1 MDKFVVKL
9 DAKEE
14 IEDDE
19 NDNMDNKKMMELEL
33 LRDYIEKKMSN
44 NQKLQII
51 NILKEGNTKY
61 TKNKNGYFININDI
75 NYIKNKNNTYTH
87 KDLIYKIDN
96 KLSGINGDFINMNN
110 VDNMTIHKL
119 KLLVNFSKDNT
130 KDIMK
135 TEEKMNEEKNKM
147 ELIDKEET
155 GGSSGGFLNLDDLE
169 KNINFEIFTNDGVQS
184 EIFDEFRDYN
194 TDELEFMAREFLND
208 KRDDSGYRIILKR
221 YKKKYL
227 GNKAKI
233 LKKFRDIMKNSITNK
248 SAKTTLIQATKKKTR
263 AKPKKVK
270 GKKEDTETGNVEDS
284 VNLSE
289 DEDDK
294 EDDVEE

>member
-1 MDKFVVKL
+1 MDKFVIKL
-9 DAKEE
+9 DAKKE
-14 IEDDE
+14 IEEDE
-19 NDNMDNKKMMELEL
+19 EDNMENKKMMELEL

-44 NQKLQII
+44 NQKLQIM
-51 NILKEGNTKY
+51 NILKDGNTKY
-61 TKNKNGYFININDI
+61 TKNKNGYFINM
-75 NYIKNKNNTYTH
+75 NN
-87 KDLIYKIDN
+87 IDN
-96 KLSGINGDFINMNN
+96 S
-110 VDNMTIHKL
+110 TIYKL

-130 KDIMK
+130 KDIIK

-147 ELIDKEET
+147 ELLEKDEI
-155 GGSSGGFLNLDDLE
+155 GGSGFMNLDDLE
-169 KNINFEIFTNDGVQS
+169 KNINFEIFTNDGIQS
-184 EIFDEFRDYN
+184 EIFDEFRNDN
-194 TDELEFMAREFLND
+194 SDEYEFMAREFLNE

-248 SAKTTLIQATKKKTR
+248 SAKTTLTQATKKKTR
-263 AKPKKVK
+263 AKPKKVI

-284 VNLSE
+284 LNLSE

>member
-9 DAKEE
+9 DSQEE
-14 IEDDE
+14 IDDDE
-19 NDNMDNKKMMELEL
+19 EYNMENRKMMELEL

-44 NQKLQII
+44 NQKLQIM

-61 TKNKNGYFININDI
+61 TKNKNGYFINM
-75 NYIKNKNNTYTH
+75 NN
-87 KDLIYKIDN
+87 IDN
-96 KLSGINGDFINMNN
+96 S
-110 VDNMTIHKL
+110 TIHKL

-130 KDIMK
+130 KDIIK

-147 ELIDKEET
+147 ELLEKEEI
-155 GGSSGGFLNLDDLE
+155 GANGFMNLDDLE

-184 EIFDEFRDYN
+184 EIFDEFRDDN
-194 TDELEFMAREFLND
+194 TDEYEFMAREFLNE

-221 YKKKYL
+221 YKKKYV

-248 SAKTTLIQATKKKTR
+248 SAKTTLTQATKKKTR
-263 AKPKKVK
+263 VKPKKII
-270 GKKEDTETGNVEDS
+270 GKKEDTETGNVDDS

>member
-1 MDKFVVKL
+1 MDKFVIKL
-9 DAKEE
+9 NSQKE
-14 IEDDE
+14 IEEDE
-19 NDNMDNKKMMELEL
+19 EDNMENKKMMELEL

-44 NQKLQII
+44 NQKLQIM
-51 NILKEGNTKY
+51 NILKEGSTKY
-61 TKNKNGYFININDI
+61 TKNKNGYFINM
-75 NYIKNKNNTYTH
+75 NN
-87 KDLIYKIDN
+87 IDN
-96 KLSGINGDFINMNN
+96 S
-110 VDNMTIHKL
+110 TIYKL

-130 KDIMK
+130 KDIIK

-147 ELIDKEET
+147 ELLEKEEI
-155 GGSSGGFLNLDDLE
+155 GGSGFMNLDDLE

-184 EIFDEFRDYN
+184 EIFDEFRDDN
-194 TDELEFMAREFLND
+194 TDELDFMSREFLND

-248 SAKTTLIQATKKKTR
+248 SAKTTLTQATKKKTR
-263 AKPKKVK
+263 AKPKKVI

-294 EDDVEE
+294 EDDAEE

>member
-1 MDKFVVKL
+1 MVKL
-9 DAKEE
+9 DSQEE
-14 IEDDE
+14 IEEDE
-19 NDNMDNKKMMELEL
+19 VDNIENRKMMELEL

-44 NQKLQII
+44 NQKLQIM

-61 TKNKNGYFININDI
+61 TKNKNGYFINM
-75 NYIKNKNNTYTH
+75 NN
-87 KDLIYKIDN
+87 IDN
-96 KLSGINGDFINMNN
+96 A
-110 VDNMTIHKL
+110 TIHKL

-130 KDIMK
+130 KDIIE

-147 ELIDKEET
+147 ELLEKEET
-155 GGSSGGFLNLDDLE
+155 SGNNGFLNIDDLE

-184 EIFDEFRDYN
+184 EIFDEYRDDN
-194 TDELEFMAREFLND
+194 TDEQEFMEREFLNE

-248 SAKTTLIQATKKKTR
+248 SAKTTLTQATKKKTR
-263 AKPKKVK
+263 AKPKKAI

-284 VNLSE
+284 INLSE
-289 DEDDK
+289 DEEEKD
-294 EDDVEE
+294 DDVEE

>member
-1 MDKFVVKL
+1 MDKFVIKL
-9 DAKEE
+9 DSQKE
-14 IEDDE
+14 IEEDE
-19 NDNMDNKKMMELEL
+19 EDNMENKKMMELEL

-44 NQKLQII
+44 NQKLQIM

-61 TKNKNGYFININDI
+61 TKNKNGYFINM
-75 NYIKNKNNTYTH
+75 NN
-87 KDLIYKIDN
+87 IDN
-96 KLSGINGDFINMNN
+96 S
-110 VDNMTIHKL
+110 TIYKL

-130 KDIMK
+130 KDIIK

-147 ELIDKEET
+147 ELLDKEET
-155 GGSSGGFLNLDDLE
+155 SGSGFMNLDDLE

-184 EIFDEFRDYN
+184 EIFDEFRNDN
-194 TDELEFMAREFLND
+194 SDEYEFMAREFLNE
-208 KRDDSGYRIILKR
+208 KRDDSGYKIILKR

-248 SAKTTLIQATKKKTR
+248 SAKTTLTQATKKKTK
-263 AKPKKVK
+263 AKPKKVI

-284 VNLSE
+284 VNLSD

>member
-1 MDKFVVKL
+1 MDKFVIKL
-9 DAKEE
+9 DSQKE
-14 IEDDE
+14 IEEDE
-19 NDNMDNKKMMELEL
+19 EDNMENKKMMELEL
-33 LRDYIEKKMSN
+33 LRDYIEKRMSN
-44 NQKLQII
+44 NQKLQIM
-51 NILKEGNTKY
+51 NILKEGNIKY
-61 TKNKNGYFININDI
+61 TKNKNGYFINM
-75 NYIKNKNNTYTH
+75 NN
-87 KDLIYKIDN
+87 IDN
-96 KLSGINGDFINMNN
+96 TTNN
-110 VDNMTIHKL
+110 KL

-130 KDIMK
+130 KDIIK

-147 ELIDKEET
+147 ELLDKEET
-155 GGSSGGFLNLDDLE
+155 SGSGFMNLDDLE

-184 EIFDEFRDYN
+184 EIFDEFRNDN
-194 TDELEFMAREFLND
+194 SDEYEFMAREFLNE
-208 KRDDSGYRIILKR
+208 KRDDSGYKIILKR

-248 SAKTTLIQATKKKTR
+248 SAKTTLTQATKKKTK
-263 AKPKKVK
+263 AKPKKVI

-284 VNLSE
+284 VNLSD

>member
-9 DAKEE
+9 ESKKELE
-14 IEDDE
+14 EDDE
-19 NDNMDNKKMMELEL
+19 YNMENKKMMELEL

-44 NQKLQII
+44 NQKLQIM
-51 NILKEGNTKY
+51 NILKEGNTKH
-61 TKNKNGYFININDI
+61 TKNKNGYFIN
-75 NYIKNKNNTYTH
+75 
-87 KDLIYKIDN
+87 
-96 KLSGINGDFINMNN
+96 MNN
-110 VDNMTIHKL
+110 IDEFTIHKL

-130 KDIMK
+130 KDILK

-147 ELIDKEET
+147 ELLDKEEIA
-155 GGSSGGFLNLDDLE
+155 GNNSGFLNMEDLE

-184 EIFDEFRDYN
+184 EIFDEYKDN
-194 TDELEFMAREFLND
+194 NKDELEFIAREFLNE

-248 SAKTTLIQATKKKTR
+248 SAKTTLTQPTKKKAR
-263 AKPKKVK
+263 AKPKKAI

-284 VNLSE
+284 INLSE

>member
-1 MDKFVVKL
+1 MVKL

-19 NDNMDNKKMMELEL
+19 NDNIDNKKMMELEL

-61 TKNKNGYFININDI
+61 TKNKNGY
-75 NYIKNKNNTYTH
+75 
-87 KDLIYKIDN
+87 
-96 KLSGINGDFINMNN
+96 FINMNN

-147 ELIDKEET
+147 ELIDKEDT
-155 GGSSGGFLNLDDLE
+155 VGSSGGFLNLDDLE

-194 TDELEFMAREFLND
+194 TDELEFMAREFMND

-248 SAKTTLIQATKKKTR
+248 SAKTTLIQATKKKSR

>member
-1 MDKFVVKL
+1 MIKL

-14 IEDDE
+14 IEEDDNE
-19 NDNMDNKKMMELEL
+19 NNENRKMIELEL

-44 NQKLQII
+44 NQKLQIM

-61 TKNKNGYFININDI
+61 TKNKNGYFIN
-75 NYIKNKNNTYTH
+75 
-87 KDLIYKIDN
+87 
-96 KLSGINGDFINMNN
+96 MNN
-110 VDNMTIHKL
+110 IDNMTIIKL

-130 KDIMK
+130 KDIIK

-147 ELIDKEET
+147 DILEKDEIS
-155 GGSSGGFLNLDDLE
+155 GSGFMNLDDLE

-184 EIFDEFRDYN
+184 EIFDEFRDDN
-194 TDELEFMAREFLND
+194 TDELNFMAREFLND

-248 SAKTTLIQATKKKTR
+248 SAKTTLTQATKKTK
-263 AKPKKVK
+263 AKPKKTI

-284 VNLSE
+284 VNLSDD
-289 DEDDK
+289 DEDK

>member
-1 MDKFVVKL
+1 MIKL
-9 DAKEE
+9 DSREVLEE
-14 IEDDE
+14 DE
-19 NDNMDNKKMMELEL
+19 EDNMENKKMMELEL

-44 NQKLQII
+44 NQKLQIM

-61 TKNKNGYFININDI
+61 TKNKNGYFINM
-75 NYIKNKNNTYTH
+75 NN
-87 KDLIYKIDN
+87 IDN
-96 KLSGINGDFINMNN
+96 S
-110 VDNMTIHKL
+110 TIHKL

-130 KDIMK
+130 KDIIK

-147 ELIDKEET
+147 DLLEKEEI
-155 GGSSGGFLNLDDLE
+155 GGSGFMNLDDLE

-184 EIFDEFRDYN
+184 EIFDEFRDDN
-194 TDELEFMAREFLND
+194 SDEYEFMAREFLNE

-248 SAKTTLIQATKKKTR
+248 SAKTTLTQATKKKTR
-263 AKPKKVK
+263 AKPKKVI

>member
-1 MDKFVVKL
+1 MDKFVIKL

-14 IEDDE
+14 IEEDDNE
-19 NDNMDNKKMMELEL
+19 NNENRKMIELEL

-44 NQKLQII
+44 NQKLQIM

-61 TKNKNGYFININDI
+61 TKNKNGYFIN
-75 NYIKNKNNTYTH
+75 
-87 KDLIYKIDN
+87 
-96 KLSGINGDFINMNN
+96 MNN
-110 VDNMTIHKL
+110 IDNMTIIKL

-130 KDIMK
+130 KDIIK

-147 ELIDKEET
+147 DILEKDEIS
-155 GGSSGGFLNLDDLE
+155 GSGFMNLDDLE

-184 EIFDEFRDYN
+184 EIFDEFRDDN
-194 TDELEFMAREFLND
+194 TDELNFMAREFLND

-248 SAKTTLIQATKKKTR
+248 SAKTTLTQATKKTK
-263 AKPKKVK
+263 AKPKKTI

-284 VNLSE
+284 VNLSDD
-289 DEDDK
+289 DEDK
-294 EDDVEE
+294 EDEIEE

>member
-9 DAKEE
+9 DSQEE
-14 IEDDE
+14 IEEDEDDNIE
-19 NDNMDNKKMMELEL
+19 NKKMMELEL

-44 NQKLQII
+44 NQKLQIM

-61 TKNKNGYFININDI
+61 TKNKNGYFIN
-75 NYIKNKNNTYTH
+75 
-87 KDLIYKIDN
+87 
-96 KLSGINGDFINMNN
+96 MNN
-110 VDNMTIHKL
+110 IDISTIHKL

-130 KDIMK
+130 KDIIK

-147 ELIDKEET
+147 ELLDKEET
-155 GGSSGGFLNLDDLE
+155 SGSGFVNLDDLE
-169 KNINFEIFTNDGVQS
+169 KNINFEIFTNDGIQS
-184 EIFDEFRDYN
+184 EIFDEFRDN
-194 TDELEFMAREFLND
+194 NIDEQEFMAREFLNE

-233 LKKFRDIMKNSITNK
+233 LKKFRDIMKNSVTNK
-248 SAKTTLIQATKKKTR
+248 SAKTTLTQATKKTR
-263 AKPKKVK
+263 AKPKKVIS
-270 GKKEDTETGNVEDS
+270 KKEDTETGNVEDS

-289 DEDDK
+289 DDEDK
-294 EDDVEE
+294 EDEIEE

>member
-9 DAKEE
+9 DTQEVIEE
-14 IEDDE
+14 DEEDNIES
-19 NDNMDNKKMMELEL
+19 KKMMELEL
-33 LRDYIEKKMSN
+33 LRNYIEKKMSN
-44 NQKLQII
+44 NQKLQIM

-61 TKNKNGYFININDI
+61 TKNKNGYFIN
-75 NYIKNKNNTYTH
+75 
-87 KDLIYKIDN
+87 
-96 KLSGINGDFINMNN
+96 MNN
-110 VDNMTIHKL
+110 IDDATIHKL

-147 ELIDKEET
+147 ELLEKEET
-155 GGSSGGFLNLDDLE
+155 SGGIINLDDLE

-184 EIFDEFRDYN
+184 EIFDEYRDDN
-194 TDELEFMAREFLND
+194 SDELEFMAREFLNE

-248 SAKTTLIQATKKKTR
+248 SAKTTLTQATKKKTR
-263 AKPKKVK
+263 AKPKKTI
-270 GKKEDTETGNVEDS
+270 GKRGH
-284 VNLSE
+284 
-289 DEDDK
+289 
-294 EDDVEE
+294 

>member
-1 MDKFVVKL
+1 MDKFVIKL
-9 DAKEE
+9 DSQKE
-14 IEDDE
+14 IEEDE
-19 NDNMDNKKMMELEL
+19 NDNMENKKMIELEL

-51 NILKEGNTKY
+51 NILKDGNTKY
-61 TKNKNGYFININDI
+61 TKNKNGYFIN
-75 NYIKNKNNTYTH
+75 
-87 KDLIYKIDN
+87 
-96 KLSGINGDFINMNN
+96 MNN
-110 VDNMTIHKL
+110 IDDFTIHKL

-130 KDIMK
+130 KDIIK

-147 ELIDKEET
+147 ELIDKEDT
-155 GGSSGGFLNLDDLE
+155 GGISGGFLNLDDLE

-184 EIFDEFRDYN
+184 EIFDEFKDDI
-194 TDELEFMAREFLND
+194 TDELEFMTREFLND

-248 SAKTTLIQATKKKTR
+248 SAKTTLTQATKKKAK
-263 AKPKKVK
+263 AKPKKVT

-284 VNLSE
+284 VNLSD
-289 DEDDK
+289 DEEDK

>member
-9 DAKEE
+9 DSQEE
-14 IEDDE
+14 IEE
-19 NDNMDNKKMMELEL
+19 SNEDNIENKKMMELEL

-61 TKNKNGYFININDI
+61 TKNKNGYFIN
-75 NYIKNKNNTYTH
+75 
-87 KDLIYKIDN
+87 
-96 KLSGINGDFINMNN
+96 MNN
-110 VDNMTIHKL
+110 IDDSTIYKL

-130 KDIMK
+130 KDIIK

-147 ELIDKEET
+147 ELLDKEES
-155 GGSSGGFLNLDDLE
+155 GGNNNGFLNIEDLE

-184 EIFDEFRDYN
+184 EIFDEYRDDN
-194 TDELEFMAREFLND
+194 TDELEFIAREFLNE
-208 KRDDSGYRIILKR
+208 KRDDSGFRIILKR

-233 LKKFRDIMKNSITNK
+233 LKKFRDIMKNSITNN
-248 SAKTTLIQATKKKTR
+248 SAKTTLTQATKKKTR
-263 AKPKKVK
+263 AKPKKVIS
-270 GKKEDTETGNVEDS
+270 KKEDTETGNIEDS
-284 VNLSE
+284 INLSE
-289 DEDDK
+289 DEEDKDD
-294 EDDVEE
+294 DIEE

>member
-1 MDKFVVKL
+1 MDKFVIKL
-9 DAKEE
+9 DTKEE
-14 IEDDE
+14 IEEDDNE
-19 NDNMDNKKMMELEL
+19 NNENRKMIELEL

-44 NQKLQII
+44 NQKLQIM

-61 TKNKNGYFININDI
+61 TKNKNGYFIN
-75 NYIKNKNNTYTH
+75 
-87 KDLIYKIDN
+87 
-96 KLSGINGDFINMNN
+96 MNN
-110 VDNMTIHKL
+110 IDNMTIIKL

-130 KDIMK
+130 KDIIK

-147 ELIDKEET
+147 EILEKDEIA
-155 GGSSGGFLNLDDLE
+155 GSGFMNLDDLE

-184 EIFDEFRDYN
+184 EIFDEFRDDN
-194 TDELEFMAREFLND
+194 TDELNFMAREFLND

-233 LKKFRDIMKNSITNK
+233 LKRFRDIMKNSITNK
-248 SAKTTLIQATKKKTR
+248 SAKTTLTQATKKKTK
-263 AKPKKVK
+263 AKPKKAI

-284 VNLSE
+284 VNLSDD
-289 DEDDK
+289 DEDK

>member
-1 MDKFVVKL
+1 MVKL
-9 DAKEE
+9 DSREVIEE
-14 IEDDE
+14 DE
-19 NDNMDNKKMMELEL
+19 EDNMENKKMMELEL

-44 NQKLQII
+44 NQKLQIM
-51 NILKEGNTKY
+51 NILKEGSTKY
-61 TKNKNGYFININDI
+61 TKNKNGYFINM
-75 NYIKNKNNTYTH
+75 NN
-87 KDLIYKIDN
+87 IDN
-96 KLSGINGDFINMNN
+96 S
-110 VDNMTIHKL
+110 TIHKL

-130 KDIMK
+130 KDIIK

-147 ELIDKEET
+147 DLLEKEEI
-155 GGSSGGFLNLDDLE
+155 GGSGFMNLDDLE

-184 EIFDEFRDYN
+184 EILDEFRDDN
-194 TDELEFMAREFLND
+194 TDEYEFMAREFLNE

-221 YKKKYL
+221 YKKKYV

-248 SAKTTLIQATKKKTR
+248 SAKTTLTQATKKKTR
-263 AKPKKVK
+263 AKPKKVI

>member
-9 DAKEE
+9 ESQE
-14 IEDDE
+14 VIEEDDE
-19 NDNMDNKKMMELEL
+19 YNIENKKMMELEL

-44 NQKLQII
+44 NQKMQIM
-51 NILKEGNTKY
+51 NILKEGNTKH
-61 TKNKNGYFININDI
+61 TKNKNGYFIN
-75 NYIKNKNNTYTH
+75 
-87 KDLIYKIDN
+87 
-96 KLSGINGDFINMNN
+96 MNN
-110 VDNMTIHKL
+110 IDESTIQKL

-130 KDIMK
+130 KDILK

-147 ELIDKEET
+147 ELLDKEET
-155 GGSSGGFLNLDDLE
+155 GGNNGFLNLEDLE

-184 EIFDEFRDYN
+184 EIFDEYRDDN
-194 TDELEFMAREFLND
+194 ADELEFIAREFLNE

-248 SAKTTLIQATKKKTR
+248 SAKTTLTQATKKKTR
-263 AKPKKVK
+263 AKPKKAI

-284 VNLSE
+284 INLSD
-289 DEDDK
+289 DEEDK

>member
-1 MDKFVVKL
+1 MVKL
-9 DAKEE
+9 DSQEE
-14 IEDDE
+14 IEEDE
-19 NDNMDNKKMMELEL
+19 EYNIENRKMMELEL

-44 NQKLQII
+44 NQKLQIM

-61 TKNKNGYFININDI
+61 TKNKNGYFINM
-75 NYIKNKNNTYTH
+75 NN
-87 KDLIYKIDN
+87 IDN
-96 KLSGINGDFINMNN
+96 A
-110 VDNMTIHKL
+110 TIHKL

-130 KDIMK
+130 KDIIK

-147 ELIDKEET
+147 ELLEKEET
-155 GGSSGGFLNLDDLE
+155 SASNTGFLNIDDLE
-169 KNINFEIFTNDGVQS
+169 KNINFEIFTNDGIQS
-184 EIFDEFRDYN
+184 EIFDEYREDN
-194 TDELEFMAREFLND
+194 TDEQYFMAREFLND

-248 SAKTTLIQATKKKTR
+248 SAKTTLTQTTKKKTR
-263 AKPKKVK
+263 AKPKKAV

-284 VNLSE
+284 INLSE
-289 DEDDK
+289 DEEDK

>member
-9 DAKEE
+9 DAQKE
-14 IEDDE
+14 IEEDE
-19 NDNMDNKKMMELEL
+19 YDNIENKKMIELEL
-33 LRDYIEKKMSN
+33 LRNYIEKKMSN
-44 NQKLQII
+44 NQKLQIM

-61 TKNKNGYFININDI
+61 TKNKNGYFIN
-75 NYIKNKNNTYTH
+75 
-87 KDLIYKIDN
+87 
-96 KLSGINGDFINMNN
+96 MNN
-110 VDNMTIHKL
+110 IDIITIHKL

-130 KDIMK
+130 KDILK

-147 ELIDKEET
+147 ELLDKEET
-155 GGSSGGFLNLDDLE
+155 NGSGFMNLEDLE

-184 EIFDEFRDYN
+184 EIFDEYRNDN
-194 TDELEFMAREFLND
+194 TDELEFITREFLNE

-233 LKKFRDIMKNSITNK
+233 LKKFRDIMKNSISNK
-248 SAKTTLIQATKKKTR
+248 SAKTTLTQTTKKKAK
-263 AKPKKVK
+263 AKPKKVA

-284 VNLSE
+284 VNLSD
-289 DEDDK
+289 DEEDK

>member
-9 DAKEE
+9 DSREVIEE
-14 IEDDE
+14 DE
-19 NDNMDNKKMMELEL
+19 EDNMENKKMMELEL

-44 NQKLQII
+44 NQKLQIM
-51 NILKEGNTKY
+51 NILKEGSTKY
-61 TKNKNGYFININDI
+61 TKNKNGYFINM
-75 NYIKNKNNTYTH
+75 NN
-87 KDLIYKIDN
+87 IDN
-96 KLSGINGDFINMNN
+96 S
-110 VDNMTIHKL
+110 TIHKL

-130 KDIMK
+130 KDIIK

-147 ELIDKEET
+147 DLLEKEEI
-155 GGSSGGFLNLDDLE
+155 GGSGFMNLDDLE

-184 EIFDEFRDYN
+184 EIFDEFRDDN
-194 TDELEFMAREFLND
+194 TDEYEFMAREFLNE

-221 YKKKYL
+221 YKKKYV

-248 SAKTTLIQATKKKTR
+248 SAKTTLTQATKKKTR
-263 AKPKKVK
+263 AKPKKVI

>member
-9 DAKEE
+9 DSQEE
-14 IEDDE
+14 IEEDE
-19 NDNMDNKKMMELEL
+19 EYNMENRKMMELEL

-61 TKNKNGYFININDI
+61 TKNKNGYFINM
-75 NYIKNKNNTYTH
+75 NN
-87 KDLIYKIDN
+87 IDN
-96 KLSGINGDFINMNN
+96 S
-110 VDNMTIHKL
+110 TIHKL

-130 KDIMK
+130 KDIIK

-147 ELIDKEET
+147 DLLEKEET
-155 GGSSGGFLNLDDLE
+155 SMGGNNTGFLNIDDLE

-184 EIFDEFRDYN
+184 EIFDEYKDDN
-194 TDELEFMAREFLND
+194 SDEQDFMARDFLNE

-248 SAKTTLIQATKKKTR
+248 SAKTTLTQASKKKTR
-263 AKPKKVK
+263 AKPKKAT

>member
-9 DAKEE
+9 ESQEE
-14 IEDDE
+14 VEEDNGDNIE
-19 NDNMDNKKMMELEL
+19 NKKMMELEL

-44 NQKLQII
+44 NQKLQIM

-61 TKNKNGYFININDI
+61 TKNKNGYFINM
-75 NYIKNKNNTYTH
+75 NN
-87 KDLIYKIDN
+87 IDN
-96 KLSGINGDFINMNN
+96 S
-110 VDNMTIHKL
+110 TIHKL

-130 KDIMK
+130 KDIIK

-147 ELIDKEET
+147 ELLEKEET
-155 GGSSGGFLNLDDLE
+155 SGSNTGFLNLDDLE

-184 EIFDEFRDYN
+184 EIFDEFRDDN
-194 TDELEFMAREFLND
+194 IDEQEFMARQFLNE
-208 KRDDSGYRIILKR
+208 KRDDSGYKIILKR

-233 LKKFRDIMKNSITNK
+233 LKKFRDIMKNSVTNK
-248 SAKTTLIQATKKKTR
+248 SAKTTLTQASKKKTR
-263 AKPKKVK
+263 AKPKKAI
-270 GKKEDTETGNVEDS
+270 GKKEDTETGNIEDS

-289 DEDDK
+289 DDEDK

>member
-1 MDKFVVKL
+1 MDKFVIKL

-14 IEDDE
+14 IEEDDNE
-19 NDNMDNKKMMELEL
+19 SIENKKMIELEL

-61 TKNKNGYFININDI
+61 TKNKNGYFIN
-75 NYIKNKNNTYTH
+75 
-87 KDLIYKIDN
+87 
-96 KLSGINGDFINMNN
+96 MNN
-110 VDNMTIHKL
+110 VDDSTIHKL

-130 KDIMK
+130 KDIIK

-147 ELIDKEET
+147 DLIEKEEI
-155 GGSSGGFLNLDDLE
+155 GGGGGNFMNLDDLE

-184 EIFDEFRDYN
+184 EIFDEYRDDN
-194 TDELEFMAREFLND
+194 LDELEFMERDFLNE
-208 KRDDSGYRIILKR
+208 KRDNSGYKIILKR

-248 SAKTTLIQATKKKTR
+248 SVKTTLTQATKKKSR
-263 AKPKKVK
+263 AKPKKVL

-284 VNLSE
+284 INLS
-289 DEDDK
+289 DK
-294 EDDVEE
+294 EEEEDYEVEE

>member
-9 DAKEE
+9 ESQEE
-14 IEDDE
+14 VEEDE
-19 NDNMDNKKMMELEL
+19 NDSIENKKMIELEL

-44 NQKLQII
+44 NQKLQIM
-51 NILKEGNTKY
+51 NILKEGTTKY
-61 TKNKNGYFININDI
+61 TKNKNGYFIN
-75 NYIKNKNNTYTH
+75 
-87 KDLIYKIDN
+87 
-96 KLSGINGDFINMNN
+96 MNN
-110 VDNMTIHKL
+110 IDISTIHKL

-130 KDIMK
+130 KDIIK

-147 ELIDKEET
+147 ELLDKEDT
-155 GGSSGGFLNLDDLE
+155 SGSNTGFLNLDDLE

-184 EIFDEFRDYN
+184 EIFDEFRDN
-194 TDELEFMAREFLND
+194 NIDEQEFMARQFLNE
-208 KRDDSGYRIILKR
+208 KRDDSGYKIILKR

-233 LKKFRDIMKNSITNK
+233 LKKFRDIMKNSVTNK
-248 SAKTTLIQATKKKTR
+248 SAKTTLTQATKKKTR
-263 AKPKKVK
+263 AKPKKAI
-270 GKKEDTETGNVEDS
+270 GKKEDTETGNIEDS

-289 DEDDK
+289 DDEDK

>member
-1 MDKFVVKL
+1 MDKFVIKL
-9 DAKEE
+9 DAYEE
-14 IEDDE
+14 IEDDK
-19 NDNMDNKKMMELEL
+19 NDNYENKKMIELEL
-33 LRDYIEKKMSN
+33 LRNYIEKKMSN

-61 TKNKNGYFININDI
+61 TKNKNGYFIN
-75 NYIKNKNNTYTH
+75 
-87 KDLIYKIDN
+87 
-96 KLSGINGDFINMNN
+96 MNN
-110 VDNMTIHKL
+110 IDIMTIQKL

-130 KDIMK
+130 KDIIK

-147 ELIDKEET
+147 DFLEKEEIK
-155 GGSSGGFLNLDDLE
+155 GGFMNLDDLE

-184 EIFDEFRDYN
+184 EIFDEFRDDN
-194 TDELEFMAREFLND
+194 TDELDFMSREFLNE
-208 KRDDSGYRIILKR
+208 KRDDSGYKIILKR

-233 LKKFRDIMKNSITNK
+233 LKKFRDIMKNSITSK
-248 SAKTTLIQATKKKTR
+248 SAKTTLTQTTKKTR
-263 AKPKKVK
+263 AKPKKVI

-284 VNLSE
+284 VNLSDD
-289 DEDDK
+289 DEDK

>member
-1 MDKFVVKL
+1 MDKFVIKL
-9 DAKEE
+9 DAKKE
-14 IEDDE
+14 IEEDE
-19 NDNMDNKKMMELEL
+19 EDNMENKKMMELEL

-44 NQKLQII
+44 NQKLQIM
-51 NILKEGNTKY
+51 NILKDGNTKY
-61 TKNKNGYFININDI
+61 TKNKNGYFINM
-75 NYIKNKNNTYTH
+75 NN
-87 KDLIYKIDN
+87 IDN
-96 KLSGINGDFINMNN
+96 S
-110 VDNMTIHKL
+110 TIYKL

-130 KDIMK
+130 KDIIK

-147 ELIDKEET
+147 ELLEKDEI
-155 GGSSGGFLNLDDLE
+155 GGSGFMNLDDLE

-184 EIFDEFRDYN
+184 EIFDEFRDDN
-194 TDELEFMAREFLND
+194 SDEYEFMAREFLND
-208 KRDDSGYRIILKR
+208 KRDDSGYKIILKR

-248 SAKTTLIQATKKKTR
+248 SAKTTLTQATKKKTR
-263 AKPKKVK
+263 AKPKKVI

-284 VNLSE
+284 LNLSE

>member
-1 MDKFVVKL
+1 MVKL
-9 DAKEE
+9 DSREVIEE
-14 IEDDE
+14 DE
-19 NDNMDNKKMMELEL
+19 EDNMENKKMMELEL

-44 NQKLQII
+44 NQKLQIM
-51 NILKEGNTKY
+51 NILKEGSTKY
-61 TKNKNGYFININDI
+61 TKNKNGYFINM
-75 NYIKNKNNTYTH
+75 NN
-87 KDLIYKIDN
+87 IDN
-96 KLSGINGDFINMNN
+96 S
-110 VDNMTIHKL
+110 TIYKL

-130 KDIMK
+130 KDIIK
-135 TEEKMNEEKNKM
+135 TEEKMNEEKTKM
-147 ELIDKEET
+147 DLLEKEEI
-155 GGSSGGFLNLDDLE
+155 GGSGFMNLDDLE

-184 EIFDEFRDYN
+184 EIFDEFRDDN
-194 TDELEFMAREFLND
+194 TDEYEFMAREFLNE

-248 SAKTTLIQATKKKTR
+248 SAKTTLTQATKKKTR
-263 AKPKKVK
+263 AKPKKVI

>member
-9 DAKEE
+9 DSQEE
-14 IEDDE
+14 IEEDE
-19 NDNMDNKKMMELEL
+19 YDINENKKMMELEL
-33 LRDYIEKKMSN
+33 LRDYIEKRMSN
-44 NQKLQII
+44 NQKMQIM

-61 TKNKNGYFININDI
+61 TKNKNGYFIN
-75 NYIKNKNNTYTH
+75 
-87 KDLIYKIDN
+87 
-96 KLSGINGDFINMNN
+96 MNN
-110 VDNMTIHKL
+110 IDDMTIHKL

-130 KDIMK
+130 KDILK

-147 ELIDKEET
+147 ELLDKEET
-155 GGSSGGFLNLDDLE
+155 SGSNGGFMNLEDLE

-184 EIFDEFRDYN
+184 EIFDEYRDDN
-194 TDELEFMAREFLND
+194 TDELEFIAREFLNE

-233 LKKFRDIMKNSITNK
+233 LKKFRDIMKNSISNK
-248 SAKTTLIQATKKKTR
+248 SAKTTLTQTTKKKTR
-263 AKPKKVK
+263 AKPKKAI

-284 VNLSE
+284 INLSE

-294 EDDVEE
+294 DDDVEE

>member
-9 DAKEE
+9 ESQEE
-14 IEDDE
+14 VEEDNGDNIE
-19 NDNMDNKKMMELEL
+19 NKKMMELEL

-44 NQKLQII
+44 NQKLQIM

-61 TKNKNGYFININDI
+61 TKNKNGYFINM
-75 NYIKNKNNTYTH
+75 NN
-87 KDLIYKIDN
+87 IDN
-96 KLSGINGDFINMNN
+96 S
-110 VDNMTIHKL
+110 TIHKL

-130 KDIMK
+130 KDIIK

-147 ELIDKEET
+147 ELLEKEET
-155 GGSSGGFLNLDDLE
+155 SGSNTGFLNLDDLE

-184 EIFDEFRDYN
+184 EIFDEFRDN
-194 TDELEFMAREFLND
+194 NIDEQEFMARQFLNE
-208 KRDDSGYRIILKR
+208 KRDDSGYKIILKR

-233 LKKFRDIMKNSITNK
+233 LKKFRDIMKNSVTNK
-248 SAKTTLIQATKKKTR
+248 SAKTTLTQASKKKTR
-263 AKPKKVK
+263 AKPKKAI
-270 GKKEDTETGNVEDS
+270 GKKEDTETGNIEDS

-289 DEDDK
+289 DDEDKD
-294 EDDVEE
+294 DDVEE

>member
-9 DAKEE
+9 DSREVIEE
-14 IEDDE
+14 DE
-19 NDNMDNKKMMELEL
+19 EDNMENKKMMELEL

-44 NQKLQII
+44 NQKLQIM

-61 TKNKNGYFININDI
+61 TKNKNGYFINM
-75 NYIKNKNNTYTH
+75 NN
-87 KDLIYKIDN
+87 IDN
-96 KLSGINGDFINMNN
+96 S
-110 VDNMTIHKL
+110 TIHKL

-130 KDIMK
+130 KDIIK

-147 ELIDKEET
+147 DLLEKEEI
-155 GGSSGGFLNLDDLE
+155 GGSGFMNLDDLE

-184 EIFDEFRDYN
+184 EIFDEFRNDN
-194 TDELEFMAREFLND
+194 SDEYEFMAREFLNE
-208 KRDDSGYRIILKR
+208 KRDDSGYKIILKR

-248 SAKTTLIQATKKKTR
+248 SAKTTLTQATKKKTK
-263 AKPKKVK
+263 AKPKKVI

-284 VNLSE
+284 VNLSD

>member
-9 DAKEE
+9 DSREVIEE
-14 IEDDE
+14 DEEDNIE
-19 NDNMDNKKMMELEL
+19 NKKMMELEL

-44 NQKLQII
+44 NQKLQIM
-51 NILKEGNTKY
+51 NILKEGSTKY
-61 TKNKNGYFININDI
+61 TKNKNGYFINM
-75 NYIKNKNNTYTH
+75 NN
-87 KDLIYKIDN
+87 IDN
-96 KLSGINGDFINMNN
+96 S
-110 VDNMTIHKL
+110 TIHKL

-130 KDIMK
+130 KDIIK
-135 TEEKMNEEKNKM
+135 TEEKMNEEKTKM
-147 ELIDKEET
+147 DLLEKEEI
-155 GGSSGGFLNLDDLE
+155 GGSGFMNLDDLE

-184 EIFDEFRDYN
+184 EIFDEFRDDN
-194 TDELEFMAREFLND
+194 TDEYEFMAREFLNE

-248 SAKTTLIQATKKKTR
+248 SAKTTLTQATKKKTR
-263 AKPKKVK
+263 AKPKKVI

>member
-1 MDKFVVKL
+1 MEKFVIKL
-9 DAKEE
+9 DSQKE
-14 IEDDE
+14 IEEDE
-19 NDNMDNKKMMELEL
+19 EDNMENKKMMELEL

-44 NQKLQII
+44 NQKLQIM
-51 NILKEGNTKY
+51 NILKEGNIKH
-61 TKNKNGYFININDI
+61 TKNKNGYFINM
-75 NYIKNKNNTYTH
+75 NN
-87 KDLIYKIDN
+87 IDN
-96 KLSGINGDFINMNN
+96 S
-110 VDNMTIHKL
+110 TIHKL

-130 KDIMK
+130 KDIIK

-147 ELIDKEET
+147 ELLDKEET
-155 GGSSGGFLNLDDLE
+155 SGSGFMNLDDLE
-169 KNINFEIFTNDGVQS
+169 KNINFEIFTNDGIQS
-184 EIFDEFRDYN
+184 EIFDEFRNDN
-194 TDELEFMAREFLND
+194 SDEYEFMAREFLNE

-248 SAKTTLIQATKKKTR
+248 SAKTTLTQATKKKTR
-263 AKPKKVK
+263 AKPKKVI

-284 VNLSE
+284 INLSE

>member
-1 MDKFVVKL
+1 MDKFVIKL
-9 DAKEE
+9 DSREVLEE
-14 IEDDE
+14 DE
-19 NDNMDNKKMMELEL
+19 EDNMENKKMMELEL

-44 NQKLQII
+44 NQKLQIM

-61 TKNKNGYFININDI
+61 TKNKNGYFINM
-75 NYIKNKNNTYTH
+75 NN
-87 KDLIYKIDN
+87 IDN
-96 KLSGINGDFINMNN
+96 S
-110 VDNMTIHKL
+110 TIHKL

-130 KDIMK
+130 KDIIK

-147 ELIDKEET
+147 DLLEKEEI
-155 GGSSGGFLNLDDLE
+155 GGSGFMNLDDLE

-184 EIFDEFRDYN
+184 EIFDEFRDDN
-194 TDELEFMAREFLND
+194 SDEYEFMAREFLND
-208 KRDDSGYRIILKR
+208 KRDDSGYKIILKR

-248 SAKTTLIQATKKKTR
+248 SAKTTLTQATKKKTR
-263 AKPKKVK
+263 AKPKKVI

-294 EDDVEE
+294 EADVEE

>member
-9 DAKEE
+9 DSQEE
-14 IEDDE
+14 IEEDEDDNIE
-19 NDNMDNKKMMELEL
+19 NKKMMELEL

-44 NQKLQII
+44 NQKLQIM

-61 TKNKNGYFININDI
+61 TKNKNGYFIN
-75 NYIKNKNNTYTH
+75 
-87 KDLIYKIDN
+87 
-96 KLSGINGDFINMNN
+96 MNN
-110 VDNMTIHKL
+110 IDISTIHKL

-130 KDIMK
+130 KDIIK

-147 ELIDKEET
+147 ELLDKEET
-155 GGSSGGFLNLDDLE
+155 SGSGFVNLDDLE
-169 KNINFEIFTNDGVQS
+169 KNINFEIFTNDGIQS
-184 EIFDEFRDYN
+184 EIFDEFRDN
-194 TDELEFMAREFLND
+194 NIDEQEFMAREFLNE

-233 LKKFRDIMKNSITNK
+233 LKKFRDIMKNSVTNK
-248 SAKTTLIQATKKKTR
+248 SAKTTLTQATKKTR
-263 AKPKKVK
+263 AKPKKAIS
-270 GKKEDTETGNVEDS
+270 KKEDTETGNVEDS

-289 DEDDK
+289 DDEDK
-294 EDDVEE
+294 EDEIEE

>member
-1 MDKFVVKL
+1 VVKL
-9 DAKEE
+9 DSREVIEE
-14 IEDDE
+14 DE
-19 NDNMDNKKMMELEL
+19 EDNMENKKMMELEL

-44 NQKLQII
+44 NQKLQIM
-51 NILKEGNTKY
+51 NILKEGSTKY
-61 TKNKNGYFININDI
+61 TKNKNGYFINM
-75 NYIKNKNNTYTH
+75 NN
-87 KDLIYKIDN
+87 IDN
-96 KLSGINGDFINMNN
+96 S
-110 VDNMTIHKL
+110 TIYKL

-130 KDIMK
+130 KDIIK
-135 TEEKMNEEKNKM
+135 TEEKMNEEKTKM
-147 ELIDKEET
+147 DLLEKEEI
-155 GGSSGGFLNLDDLE
+155 GGSGFMNLDDLE

-184 EIFDEFRDYN
+184 EIFDEFRDDN
-194 TDELEFMAREFLND
+194 TDEYEFMAREFLNE

-248 SAKTTLIQATKKKTR
+248 SAKTTLTQATKKKTR
-263 AKPKKVK
+263 AKPKKVI

>member
-1 MDKFVVKL
+1 MVKL
-9 DAKEE
+9 DSREVIEE
-14 IEDDE
+14 DE
-19 NDNMDNKKMMELEL
+19 EDNMENKKMMELEL

-44 NQKLQII
+44 NQKLQIM
-51 NILKEGNTKY
+51 NILKEGSTKY
-61 TKNKNGYFININDI
+61 TKNKNGYFINM
-75 NYIKNKNNTYTH
+75 NN
-87 KDLIYKIDN
+87 IDN
-96 KLSGINGDFINMNN
+96 S
-110 VDNMTIHKL
+110 TIHKL

-130 KDIMK
+130 KDIIK

-147 ELIDKEET
+147 DLLEKEEI
-155 GGSSGGFLNLDDLE
+155 GGSGFMNLDDLE

-184 EIFDEFRDYN
+184 EIFDEFRDDN
-194 TDELEFMAREFLND
+194 TDEYEFMAREFLNE

-221 YKKKYL
+221 YKKKYV

-248 SAKTTLIQATKKKTR
+248 SAKTTLTQATKKKTR
-263 AKPKKVK
+263 AKPKKVI